1 MPDFM
6 LYFGWGKG
14 IPPLANQSKQNSNP
28 KNKMTNPITKELY
41 DIDITIYDAIQEL
54 LASNEV
60 IKNEVG
66 GKNQAL
72 RNYADKLGTVVSE
85 LQSLNIL
92 REKAYYES
100 VTAN

>member
-1 MPDFM
+1 
-6 LYFGWGKG
+6 
-14 IPPLANQSKQNSNP
+14 
-28 KNKMTNPITKELY
+28 MTNPITKELY